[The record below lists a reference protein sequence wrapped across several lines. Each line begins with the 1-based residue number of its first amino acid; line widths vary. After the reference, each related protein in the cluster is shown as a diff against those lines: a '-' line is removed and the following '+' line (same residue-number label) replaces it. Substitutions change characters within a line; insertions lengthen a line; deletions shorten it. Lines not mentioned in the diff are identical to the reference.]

1 MVCRPGE
8 KIGIGSRFR
17 EKSDCWAIAEARV
30 MTHDASWC
38 SGRVVLCHD
47 SWPLHSPC
55 GGIVKNIVTHDENP
69 DGRYDTQL
77 LNA

>member
-17 EKSDCWAIAEARV
+17 EKSDGWAIAEARV

-47 SWPLHSPC
+47 SWPLH
-55 GGIVKNIVTHDENP
+55 VTHDENP